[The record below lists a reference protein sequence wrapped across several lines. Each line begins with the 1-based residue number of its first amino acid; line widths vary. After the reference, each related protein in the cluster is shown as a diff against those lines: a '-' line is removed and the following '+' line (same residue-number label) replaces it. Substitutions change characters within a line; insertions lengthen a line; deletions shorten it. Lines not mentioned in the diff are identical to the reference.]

1 MLWRFC
7 SVTEAVHQ
15 QPTAYGTIGAG
26 ITGFAGAQQF
36 ILPGFRER
44 YAGCK
49 TQCRCRGACH
59 TASADLKELPSA
71 DLHGLLL
78 VSTLSRPIY
87 IRLLRVQGVGVIFLC
102 GRGRKGPELA
112 QFPSIQEGFVTEYH
126 NVGVCVLIWLRES
139 EKTQQKEIENVTNI
153 TGVRQIELWRRDD
166 LQHPRLDE
174 VAEEVPVALVY
185 NGISHVVMMAS
196 PKDLEYFALGFS
208 LSEGIIESPR
218 DIFGMD
224 VVPSCNGLEVQIELS
239 SRRFMGLKERRRALA
254 GRTGC
259 GVCGVEQLN
268 DIGKPVQPLPF
279 TQTFDLNKLDDALRH
294 LNDFQP
300 VGQLTGCTHAA
311 AWMLPSGELVGGHED
326 VGRHVALDKLL
337 GRRSQEGE
345 SWQQGAVLVSS
356 RASYEMVQK
365 SAMCGVEILF
375 AVSAAT
381 TLAVEVAERC
391 NLTLVGFCKP
401 GRATVYTHP
410 QRLSN

>member
-1 MLWRFC
+1 M
-7 SVTEAVHQ
+7 
-15 QPTAYGTIGAG
+15 I
-26 ITGFAGAQQF
+26 
-36 ILPGFRER
+36 
-44 YAGCK
+44 
-49 TQCRCRGACH
+49 
-59 TASADLKELPSA
+59 
-71 DLHGLLL
+71 
-78 VSTLSRPIY
+78 
-87 IRLLRVQGVGVIFLC
+87 
-102 GRGRKGPELA
+102 
-112 QFPSIQEGFVTEYH
+112 
-126 NVGVCVLIWLRES
+126 
-139 EKTQQKEIENVTNI
+139 NVTSSRLIN
-153 TGVRQIELWRRDD
+153 LWRRED
-166 LQHPRLDE
+166 LQHPQPDE

-196 PKDLEYFALGFS
+196 PKDLEHFAVGFS
-208 LSEGIIESPR
+208 LSEGIIDSPR
-218 DIFGMD
+218 EIYGMD

-279 TQTFDLNKLDDALRH
+279 TQTFNLARLDQALRH
-294 LNDFQP
+294 LKDFQP

-311 AWMLPSGELVGGHED
+311 AWVMPSGELAGGHED

-337 GRRSQEGE
+337 GRRAAQGE
-345 SWQQGAVLVSS
+345 SWLPGAALVSS

-401 GRATVYTHP
+401 GKATIYTHP
-410 QRLSN
+410 QRLIAK

>member
-1 MLWRFC
+1 MNK
-7 SVTEAVHQ
+7 
-15 QPTAYGTIGAG
+15 I
-26 ITGFAGAQQF
+26 
-36 ILPGFRER
+36 
-44 YAGCK
+44 
-49 TQCRCRGACH
+49 
-59 TASADLKELPSA
+59 
-71 DLHGLLL
+71 
-78 VSTLSRPIY
+78 
-87 IRLLRVQGVGVIFLC
+87 
-102 GRGRKGPELA
+102 
-112 QFPSIQEGFVTEYH
+112 IQE
-126 NVGVCVLIWLRES
+126 NI
-139 EKTQQKEIENVTNI
+139 KNVTYS
-153 TGVRQIELWRRDD
+153 TGSRQLTLWKRED
-166 LQHPRLDE
+166 LQHPQPDE

-196 PKDLEYFALGFS
+196 PKDLEHFAVGFS
-208 LSEGIIESPR
+208 LSEGIIESPQ
-218 DIFGMD
+218 DIYGMD
-224 VVPSCNGLEVQIELS
+224 VVPSCNGLEVQVELS

-279 TQTFDLNKLDDALRH
+279 TQTFDLANLDNALRH

-311 AWMLPSGELVGGHED
+311 AWVQPSGHLAGGHED

-337 GRRSQEGE
+337 GRRAIEGE
-345 SWQQGAVLVSS
+345 TWQQGAVLVSS

-401 GRATVYTHP
+401 GRATIYTHP
-410 QRLSN
+410 QRLVAL